1 MDHKNQAWETLTSL
15 HGKPPSREP
24 VSLPTQ
30 TQYRAKSFMMVGS
43 LGIDFQSTWS
53 GMPADVDIGTLATDA
68 RGRGARRNITYLPM
82 AALAANILAL
92 TASRLK
98 LAPFC
103 IGGNSIAVMASF
115 ST

>member
-1 MDHKNQAWETLTSL
+1 
-15 HGKPPSREP
+15 
-24 VSLPTQ
+24 
-30 TQYRAKSFMMVGS
+30 MMVGN
-43 LGIDFQSTWS
+43 LRIDFQNTRS
-53 GMPADVDIGTLATDA
+53 GMPADVNIGTTLATGA
-68 RGRGARRNITYLPM
+68 RGRGTRRNITYLTYLPM

-103 IGGNSIAVMASF
+103 IGGNSIAVMANF

>member
-1 MDHKNQAWETLTSL
+1 
-15 HGKPPSREP
+15 
-24 VSLPTQ
+24 
-30 TQYRAKSFMMVGS
+30 MMVGN
-43 LGIDFQSTWS
+43 LRIDFQSTRS
-53 GMPADVDIGTLATDA
+53 GMPADVDIGTTFATGA
-68 RGRGARRNITYLPM
+68 RGRGTRRNITYLPM

>member
-1 MDHKNQAWETLTSL
+1 MLKSF

-30 TQYRAKSFMMVGS
+30 TQYRAKSFMIVGNFR
-43 LGIDFQSTWS
+43 IDFQSTRS
-53 GMPADVDIGTLATDA
+53 GMPADVDIGTTLATDA
-68 RGRGARRNITYLPM
+68 RGRGTRRNISYLPM
-82 AALAANILAL
+82 AVLAANILAL

-103 IGGNSIAVMASF
+103 IGGNSIAVMANF

>member
-1 MDHKNQAWETLTSL
+1 MLNSL

-30 TQYRAKSFMMVGS
+30 TQYRAKSFMMVGN
-43 LGIDFQSTWS
+43 LRIDFQSTRS
-53 GMPADVDIGTLATDA
+53 GMPADVNIGTTLATGA
-68 RGRGARRNITYLPM
+68 RGRGTRRNITYLTYLPM

-103 IGGNSIAVMASF
+103 IGGNSIAVMANF